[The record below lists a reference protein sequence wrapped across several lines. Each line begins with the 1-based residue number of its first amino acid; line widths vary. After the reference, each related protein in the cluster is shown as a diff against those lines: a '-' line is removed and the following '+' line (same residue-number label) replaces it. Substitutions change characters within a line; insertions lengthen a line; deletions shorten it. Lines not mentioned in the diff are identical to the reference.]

1 MGTRCYIAKQV
12 GPDQYRTIYC
22 QIDGYLEEV
31 GANLAGYYDSEAMV
45 DKLLDLGDIY
55 TLQPK
60 LSPDPAMEHSEAN
73 SQKGVTLA
81 YGRDMGV
88 NDWPATIK
96 SMDTLMDNDQGA
108 EFLYIF
114 DQNQKWQYFGYL
126 EMYDE
131 MRDLKET
138 LVRNGIPYRPEDQ
151 GDQAAPEQSDNGEE
165 ETYEQKM

>member
-1 MGTRCYIAKQV
+1 MGTRSYIAKQV

-31 GANLAGYYDSEAMV
+31 GANLAGYYDSEEMV

-60 LSPDPAMEHSEAN
+60 LSPDPTMEHSERV

-88 NDWPATIK
+88 NDWPATIQT
-96 SMDTLMDNDQGA
+96 MDDLMDNTQGA
-108 EFLYIF
+108 EYLYIF
-114 DQNQKWQYFGYL
+114 NQDHRWQYFGYL
-126 EMYDE
+126 EMYDD
-131 MRDLKET
+131 MKDLKEA
-138 LVRNGIPYRPEDQ
+138 LDQYGIKYRPEDQ

-165 ETYEQKM
+165 EVYEQKM